1 MSALLK
7 IPPVTDCRLVM
18 RTGLPTLGMYSHMF
32 SPRRSVA
39 RSRSLAGSRNSATI
53 LSLPFFTE

>member
-7 IPPVTDCRLVM
+7 TPPVTDCRLVM
-18 RTGLPTLGMYSHMF
+18 RTGLPTLGMYSHML

-39 RSRSLAGSRNSATI
+39 RPLSLAGARNSAAT
-53 LSLPFFTE
+53 LSRPFFTE